1 MQNSS
6 YFDPIP
12 QTAGFPAVKPAVNA
26 PARAQVEVL
35 TQIGKA
41 EPLWRELVH
50 GGALCSR
57 YQHYS
62 WMSLWW
68 DHIGSRLQAE
78 PHITVLRNEAGK
90 PALLLPLIRK
100 RVGPIHVGFFMGG
113 KHTNFNLPVWRPE
126 LLKEIIADELLD
138 GLRGAGARLDLLV
151 LLNQPAAWRRV
162 ANPMLQLPHMRSPSE
177 AHGGVLQSDFE
188 ELLKQRMGSGSRK
201 KLRQKERQLAA
212 LGPVSY
218 LRARTPAEV
227 DRVLEAFFKQKG
239 DRMRELSLSNAFE
252 EPGVKKF
259 VVAAAHEPDPAT
271 GEPVIELYAAM
282 AGETVIATFGGVVAH
297 GRFSGMFNSI
307 AGPEFR
313 EYSPGELLL
322 SNVVRMCCER
332 GCNRF
337 DLGIG
342 DAAYKQVF
350 CNEAEPLYDSI
361 IPITAAGHAA
371 APLWRGALSLKAR
384 IKQSDSL
391 LRGVRSV
398 QQLISRGAAA

>member
-1 MQNSS
+1 VQNSS

-26 PARAQVEVL
+26 TARARVEVL

-239 DRMRELSLSNAFE
+239 DRMRELGLSNAFD